1 MIGDDESKVEYQN
14 RCARHAEFYE
24 GCGPCTGN
32 ATEEFLLERNYQQH
46 LKQNIVKPPE
56 AVRRIYGGN
65 LHENAPQE
73 LRLSKCDDPPFTH
86 EFKEGDKLTESIEQL
101 GGFVVGPPMSIQEF
115 ADVVKQGIEHSKKLD
130 EAVKD
135 DDDKPR
141 YDLLPPNA
149 LSELV
154 AVYTMGAKKY
164 APRNWE
170 KGLRWGRVFAALM
183 RHAWAWWSG
192 ESRDHESGLNHMAH
206 VAWCALALA
215 EYNMSPKNVGEDDRP
230 VERVE
235 SPEYF
240 QTSPYSVSIFD
251 SIGVMVAHTTFVDYE
266 EARDFVTREIIS
278 YHGGHAHIK
287 NRQGTVMWEGV
298 HD

>member
-1 MIGDDESKVEYQN
+1 MIGEDNQEQIEYQN

-56 AVRRIYGGN
+56 AVRRIYGD
-65 LHENAPQE
+65 APLIE
-73 LRLSKCDDPPFTH
+73 SK
-86 EFKEGDKLTESIEQL
+86 GEQL
-101 GGFVVGPPMSIQEF
+101 TSVQEI
-115 ADVVKQGIEHSKKLD
+115 ANAVRQGIEHQNKLN

-230 VERVE
+230 MERIE
-235 SPEYF
+235 PPEHF

-266 EARDFVTREIIS
+266 EARDFVTREILN

>member
-46 LKQNIVKPPE
+46 AKQITESEGLKE
-56 AVRRIYGGN
+56 RSD
-65 LHENAPQE
+65 E
-73 LRLSKCDDPPFTH
+73 
-86 EFKEGDKLTESIEQL
+86 LTESIEQL

-115 ADVVKQGIEHSKKLD
+115 ADVVKQGIEHSKKLN

-135 DDDKPR
+135 DDNKPR

-183 RHAWAWWSG
+183 RHAWAWWGG
-192 ESRDHESGLNHMAH
+192 EKCDKESGLNHMAH
-206 VAWCALALA
+206 VAWCALALV
-215 EYNMSPKNVGEDDRP
+215 EYGQTNKGQDDRP
-230 VERVE
+230 VSE
-235 SPEYF
+235 SVSM
-240 QTSPYSVSIFD
+240 SPYIVKAFD
-251 SIGVMVAHTTFVDYE
+251 NIGVMRVCTTFVDRD
-266 EARDFVTREIIS
+266 EAVSFASNEITLMQ
-278 YHGGHAHIK
+278 GGRVEVLSASGIIVWKQEH
-287 NRQGTVMWEGV
+287 E
-298 HD
+298 

>member
-46 LKQNIVKPPE
+46 AKQNESASTP
-56 AVRRIYGGN
+56 
-65 LHENAPQE
+65 H
-73 LRLSKCDDPPFTH
+73 D
-86 EFKEGDKLTESIEQL
+86 FKEGDTVTLSGIKHHDIIDEQPKEY
-101 GGFVVGPPMSIQEF
+101 VVGPLMSVQEF
-115 ADVVKQGIEHSKKLD
+115 ADVVKQGIEHSKKLN

-135 DDDKPR
+135 DDNKPR

-215 EYNMSPKNVGEDDRP
+215 EYDMSPKNMGEDDRP

-235 SPEYF
+235 PPEHF

-266 EARDFVTREIIS
+266 EARDFVTREILN

>member
-46 LKQNIVKPPE
+46 AKQITESEGLKE
-56 AVRRIYGGN
+56 R
-65 LHENAPQE
+65 
-73 LRLSKCDDPPFTH
+73 S
-86 EFKEGDKLTESIEQL
+86 DKLTESIEQL

-115 ADVVKQGIEHSKKLD
+115 ADVVKQGIEHSKKLN

-135 DDDKPR
+135 DDNKPR

-149 LSELV
+149 LNELV

-230 VERVE
+230 MERIE
-235 SPEYF
+235 PPEHF

-266 EARDFVTREIIS
+266 EARDFVTREILN

>member
-1 MIGDDESKVEYQN
+1 MIGDDNQEQIEYQN

-46 LKQNIVKPPE
+46 LKQNITDASLPMAGTSAALPINLGMTEGWAVKVNIRPE
-56 AVRRIYGGN
+56 DLAK
-65 LHENAPQE
+65 
-73 LRLSKCDDPPFTH
+73 RL
-86 EFKEGDKLTESIEQL
+86 E
-101 GGFVVGPPMSIQEF
+101 
-115 ADVVKQGIEHSKKLD
+115 D

-135 DDDKPR
+135 DESKPR

-149 LSELV
+149 LNELV

-230 VERVE
+230 MERIE
-235 SPEYF
+235 PPEYF

-251 SIGVMVAHTTFVDYE
+251 SIGVMVAHATFVDYE
-266 EARDFVTREIIS
+266 EARDFVTREILN